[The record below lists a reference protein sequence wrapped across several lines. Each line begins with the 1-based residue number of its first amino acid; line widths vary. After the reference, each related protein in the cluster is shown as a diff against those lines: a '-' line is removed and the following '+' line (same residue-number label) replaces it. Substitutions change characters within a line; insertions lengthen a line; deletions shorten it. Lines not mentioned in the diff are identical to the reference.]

1 MRILICTVLT
11 AVTLLAAPV
20 AMAERDDGPGL
31 GSQAPGW
38 LMAIDFVFVRPPSFV
53 LSVASTAVFIASL
66 PITYPIGAATGPR
79 SLGTYIVNAP
89 WRFTTSR
96 YYGDFSEYR
105 DHRTITG
112 RKISD

>member
-11 AVTLLAAPV
+11 AVTLLAAPA
-20 AMAERDDGPGL
+20 AMAERDDGPTP
-31 GSQAPGW
+31 APGW

-53 LSVASTAVFIASL
+53 LSIVSTAVFIGTT

-79 SLGTYIVNAP
+79 GLMPVLVMAP

-96 YYGDFSEYR
+96 YYGDFAEYR

-112 RKISD
+112 RLISD